1 MTLRM
6 KQIHKTFLI
15 AMLVFCALLLD
26 YNVSFADAPVRITL
40 LEDDFGARA
49 FGMGGAFVGL
59 ADDANTILCNPAGLA
74 YVTASEMSMMYL
86 NGLLDTKEGFIGY
99 VHPLK
104 KLGLGISAATY
115 DGGVIEVNY
124 TNGTSKKFKAESNF
138 LGSLALS
145 GSVNKMF
152 SFGIT
157 GKIIKTKLVEQYSDT
172 AYALDLGGLYKAI
185 NDRFSIGASVLNLGT
200 PISYRGKVKESL
212 PIRIKLGLA
221 SKICD
226 SFTNTVLACAGFEQ
240 EIGAGSCYSL
250 GFEYW
255 LNELVALRLGYRTG
269 YEPNSFTVG
278 FGLNPKGNQL
288 DYCWAAKGDLGN
300 THRISFTTRFGVS
313 GRYKK
318 GEGYY
323 SKGMTEKALYQWSKV
338 PQGHRDYVKAQ
349 EKIKLCKGKVEELAK
364 LKEEQKRR
372 FAEAQETERLH
383 ETKVS
388 PPAPIKEN
396 YLIDIRV
403 MEEIPTAIY
412 YLFEDKDISVINVQI
427 VNNTNKPAT
436 FKVSYRIEGKTGKE
450 TKRDIVVEKEDEVKI
465 NVNPSLLP
473 EDIKLINSRTPAI
486 ILVRVE
492 RVTETGESKLL
503 AEDFIRTTL
512 CPYDQFFP
520 QIKDAKGES
529 FDLLDTLDSW
539 VTFNDRNLNEVF
551 AKASDRGS
559 KLKPPVKIVGFQPP
573 EIFTRFE
580 DKRTLEQ
587 RDKDYLAQINLI
599 YDTLREDY
607 RITYLNQ
614 PIAYKSSQRIK
625 LPFATLKGKGNCIE
639 LAILFASLLESIEI
653 KPILVLLPQDGHAVV
668 GWKVPAEGKEICH
681 LLETNVFGENFEKV
695 VTRGKKW
702 IDEYELETEFENG
715 IPFDENGV
723 FKKDVSVIILDV
735 KKIRDRIPPSPYHQ

>member
-1 MTLRM
+1 MTLKT

-288 DYCWAAKGDLGN
+288 DYCWSAKGDLGN
-300 THRISFTTRFGVS
+300 MHRISFTTRFGVS

-323 SKGMTEKALYQWSKV
+323 SKGMIEKALYQWSKV
-338 PQGHRDYVKAQ
+338 PQGHLDYARAQERIEICKEIPAITPPTKEKYQVGISVMKDVPTSIYHLFEKMDISPIYVSIANNTGRSTVFKITYRYEPKTLEQTSQVTVKAHKEAHLNLIPLLPSSLVSALHTKESQIARVGVYYITESGELKKVRDDDFTDYV
-349 EKIKLCKGKVEELAK
+349 
-364 LKEEQKRR
+364 
-372 FAEAQETERLH
+372 TLH
-383 ETKVS
+383 
-388 PPAPIKEN
+388 P
-396 YLIDIRV
+396 
-403 MEEIPTAIY
+403 
-412 YLFEDKDISVINVQI
+412 
-427 VNNTNKPAT
+427 VN
-436 FKVSYRIEGKTGKE
+436 
-450 TKRDIVVEKEDEVKI
+450 
-465 NVNPSLLP
+465 
-473 EDIKLINSRTPAI
+473 
-486 ILVRVE
+486 
-492 RVTETGESKLL
+492 
-503 AEDFIRTTL
+503 
-512 CPYDQFFP
+512 QFFP
-520 QIKDAKGES
+520 SVIDAVGKKV
-529 FDLLDTLDSW
+529 LTLKTLASW
-539 VTFNDRNLNEVF
+539 VTYNDPIMTSVM

-559 KLKPPVKIVGFQPP
+559 RLTPAVKIVGGQDPK
-573 EIFTRFE
+573 IFSRSI
-580 DKRTLEQ
+580 EQ
-587 RDKDYLAQINLI
+587 KDKDFLKQIKVI
-599 YDTLREDY
+599 YNTLKEDY
-607 RITYLNQ
+607 GIRYLNQ
-614 PIAYKSSQRIK
+614 PIIDRPGVISTQRVK
-625 LPFATLKGKGNCIE
+625 FPYDTLQYKGNCVE
-639 LAILFASLLESIEI
+639 LAVLFAALLESIEI
-653 KPILVLLPQDGHAVV
+653 NPIIVLLPTDGHCVV
-668 GWKVPAEGKEICH
+668 GWEVPGDDKNVYH
-681 LLETNVFGENFEKV
+681 LLETNLFGEDFSKVLSRAKSWIEKYNLAEQFSL
-695 VTRGKKW
+695 G
-702 IDEYELETEFENG
+702 IDFDDNG
-715 IPFDENGV
+715 IY
-723 FKKDVSVIILDV
+723 KKGINVIIYNIGKLRKRV
-735 KKIRDRIPPSPYHQ
+735 PPSPYILK